1 MYIYKHIYVYIYT
14 KVFKHCDY
22 KFKIGATRKLLSEN
36 TFAGQGIVIQSEQ
49 TEQYSNI
56 SNEQHHLEAAFNIR
70 GATLNL
76 RGRFILIAHSR
87 ESVVGLIC
95 RLTFQLSG
103 MCHHYDT

>member
-1 MYIYKHIYVYIYT
+1 MI
-14 KVFKHCDY
+14 
-22 KFKIGATRKLLSEN
+22 KFSNDLPQN
-36 TFAGQGIVIQSEQ
+36 TTVIQSEQ
-49 TEQYSNI
+49 TEQYLNI

-87 ESVVGLIC
+87 ESVVGLIG